1 MSFNLIKFK
10 KGTKTGLDS
19 KVQNSQIEEGSFY
32 LTIDNAKETS
42 RLYIGT
48 AANKVLPVN
57 SNITIVA
64 KTSDLT
70 ASHASNFNEGDFAYV
85 TDGNILAVK
94 HDNNW
99 TQINAP
105 DSRAIKDLTP
115 TVTTSDGTA
124 TIKWALRDQNE
135 NEIKTD
141 AGATPTIT
149 MQGASGVTVS
159 NSGTAITITG
169 DPATLGSSAVAS
181 NSATISLT
189 STGNTASG
197 SVAVSGGNGITV
209 GGGANNIQITG
220 TTNKA
225 MTVATKENTNGFEVA
240 VVDTN
245 DDAVKVTIDPK
256 ITLGTHTDDEI
267 SFVNGKAN
275 LPVYTKSEVDS
286 LLTDVDAMTYKGL
299 VTRTNI
305 VNDTSGLHVGD
316 TFKAS
321 SGFTLPAD
329 NSTAGEITVK
339 AGDLLIVSSSNT
351 EGADGTITGNKIKYD
366 VVPSGDD
373 FYNFKGLGG
382 SHNGNGIEI
391 EDGSTGDVI
400 ASLEIAAGNQIA
412 VSSTH
417 SGTDGANTAVT
428 VAHGQISTTSSTA
441 AEQAQ
446 STHTSKTFNVLTG
459 VTTDNGHVTST
470 TVTPITVVD
479 TVSQIDTSTTGTT
492 VTTTGNTST
501 VASTIALVDEANDAI
516 NSGTLGFS
524 LASQN
529 LTLSSTGTAITM
541 NYVWETFD

>member
-1 MSFNLIKFK
+1 
-10 KGTKTGLDS
+10 
-19 KVQNSQIEEGSFY
+19 
-32 LTIDNAKETS
+32 
-42 RLYIGT
+42 
-48 AANKVLPVN
+48 
-57 SNITIVA
+57 
-64 KTSDLT
+64 
-70 ASHASNFNEGDFAYV
+70 
-85 TDGNILAVK
+85 
-94 HDNNW
+94 
-99 TQINAP
+99 
-105 DSRAIKDLTP
+105 
-115 TVTTSDGTA
+115 
-124 TIKWALRDQNE
+124 
-135 NEIKTD
+135 
-141 AGATPTIT
+141 

-197 SVAVSGGNGITV
+197 SVAVSGGNGITLS
-209 GGGANNIQITG
+209 GSANNIQITG
-220 TTNKA
+220 TTNDH
-225 MTVATKENTNGFEVA
+225 MTVTTAANTNGFEVA

-245 DDAVKVTIDPK
+245 EDSVSATIDPK

-275 LPVYTKSEVDS
+275 LPVYTKTEVDS

-305 VNDTSGLHVGD
+305 VNETSGLHVGD

-321 SGFTLPAD
+321 SGFTLPAA

-351 EGADGTITGNKIKYD
+351 EAADGTISGTGIKYD
-366 VVPSGDD
+366 VIPSGDD

-391 EDGSTGDVI
+391 EDGSTGDTI
-400 ASLEIAAGNQIA
+400 ASLEIAAGSQIA
-412 VSSTH
+412 VSSAHT
-417 SGTDGANTAVT
+417 GTDGAKTTVT

-479 TVSQIDTSTTGTT
+479 TVSKIDTSLTKTS

-501 VASTIALVDEANDAI
+501 VASTIALADEGDTAI